1 MTDID
6 TVIDA
11 LLKLNMLDSSIK
23 LLYEELDVIILNS
36 RLKPGV
42 GGSVKSLH
50 IDDDEIKASEQ
61 LTDLTMTKLFAD
73 MQSLVGFL
81 HTRLPSSVSKSL
93 TELLIPRLISLL
105 ISHWLSVNLPT
116 DVKAI
121 QDFKGV
127 LTLTIEFAET
137 LESYQW
143 CGKDQLVE
151 WANSIPQLWLNKRR
165 GVSLDK
171 VRRLMAQGLGQS
183 EAVERVETQML
194 SRDDDAFAGT
204 ERNDDWNANWSDDG
218 EVNGIEKVDL
228 SSTLEQPAHG
238 DDEDVN
244 AWGFDDDT
252 REDASKDNPIVSD
265 PGHDEAAAWGWKEE
279 NEDAEAAEPE
289 EGFQVDR
296 DKSDMNGGRTEREV
310 TLKETYNI
318 TALPKQIFEIITHV
332 VFDAEILKSPRYASD
347 SDWLDMAN
355 VKSSHKDSP
364 IASTVGGLFSL
375 PGLVL
380 SMYRAIAP
388 SFYSLDPSGNM
399 FLYNDSLWLAESLRR
414 FTGTQFKQ
422 TGHIDRGAA
431 DVEISALE
439 TFAKRTYSKE
449 MESQRTIIGDL
460 LDGAQGFANCTQPP
474 FAQECDIA
482 ISSVVDRLREIH
494 RQWRPVLSHSAL
506 LQSIGSLLSTVAK
519 KIIVDIED
527 MSDISEPESHRL
539 AAFCTSIASLEDLF
553 TPLESAE
560 SQPGGEQPIPLTAV
574 YTPNWLK
581 FQYLANILESSLVD
595 IKYLWTEGELRLEF
609 NAEELVDLIEAL
621 FADSDHRRRAI
632 TEIRKS

>member
-1 MTDID
+1 VTDID

-11 LLKLNMLDSSIK
+11 LLKLNMFDSSIK

-93 TELLIPRLISLL
+93 SELLIPRLISLL

-137 LESYQW
+137 LESYRW
-143 CGKDQLVE
+143 CGKDRLVE

-228 SSTLEQPAHG
+228 SSTLEHPAHG

-252 REDASKDNPIVSD
+252 REDASKDNPTVSD
-265 PGHDEAAAWGWKEE
+265 PGNDEAAAWGWKEE
-279 NEDAEAAEPE
+279 NEDAEAAGPE

-296 DKSDMNGGRTEREV
+296 DKSDMNGGPTERQV

-318 TALPKQIFEIITHV
+318 TAVPKQIFEIITHV
-332 VFDAEILKSPRYASD
+332 VFDAEILKSPRYAS
-347 SDWLDMAN
+347 
-355 VKSSHKDSP
+355 
-364 IASTVGGLFSL
+364 
-375 PGLVL
+375 
-380 SMYRAIAP
+380 
-388 SFYSLDPSGNM
+388 
-399 FLYNDSLWLAESLRR
+399 
-414 FTGTQFKQ
+414 
-422 TGHIDRGAA
+422 
-431 DVEISALE
+431 
-439 TFAKRTYSKE
+439 
-449 MESQRTIIGDL
+449 
-460 LDGAQGFANCTQPP
+460 
-474 FAQECDIA
+474 
-482 ISSVVDRLREIH
+482 RL
-494 RQWRPVLSHSAL
+494 
-506 LQSIGSLLSTVAK
+506 
-519 KIIVDIED
+519 
-527 MSDISEPESHRL
+527 
-539 AAFCTSIASLEDLF
+539 
-553 TPLESAE
+553 
-560 SQPGGEQPIPLTAV
+560 
-574 YTPNWLK
+574 
-581 FQYLANILESSLVD
+581 
-595 IKYLWTEGELRLEF
+595 
-609 NAEELVDLIEAL
+609 
-621 FADSDHRRRAI
+621 
-632 TEIRKS
+632 